1 MKCLI
6 WNRTVQYRI
15 VEKRRELFRTG
26 EERRGEERRGEER
39 RGEERTEEENRI
51 GCNIMRYK
59 MTR

>member
-1 MKCLI
+1 MI
-6 WNRTVQYRI
+6 NMEQDSSVQNSL
-15 VEKRRELFRTG
+15 EQ
-26 EERRGEERRGEER
+26 ER